1 MEEKKMLFRPI
12 NLKSDKIQTQVYQ
25 LLKKE
30 IARGAFPDG
39 KLPSEPKLAEA
50 LGVSRATISA
60 TLSSLQRDG
69 IIIRKHG
76 SATYVNKQFASIKA
90 SITEGVSIY
99 EIISNCGYSPSL
111 KWSKRCILSQ
121 PDIPKNISKKLELS
135 DKDQIIRFE
144 RLFCADGNPAAY
156 VEEYI
161 PCKNLKGEIPEDEKL
176 PSTLYEM
183 AEEYCTSPIEFTV
196 VDVVPCVP
204 EDSVSNLFE
213 KGTGRGILLVEELHL
228 NNCSEPIVFSK
239 VNTFDKYI
247 RFQAMRIKR

>member
-1 MEEKKMLFRPI
+1 MKEKSELFKPV
-12 NLKSDKIQTQVYQ
+12 NLKSEKIQTQVYQ
-25 LLKKE
+25 LLKNE
-30 IARGAFPDG
+30 IVRGAFPEG

-76 SATYVNKQFASIKA
+76 AATYVNKQFADIKA
-90 SITEGVSIY
+90 SITEGVGIFD
-99 EIISNCGYSPSL
+99 IIRNCGYTPSL
-111 KWSKRCILSQ
+111 KWSKRCVLLQ
-121 PDIPKNISKKLELS
+121 AELPRYISKKLELFEG
-135 DKDQIIRFE
+135 DQIIKFE
-144 RLFCADGNPAAY
+144 RLFCANENAAAY

-161 PCKNLKGEIPEDEKL
+161 PQKNLKRKLPQDDRL
-176 PSTLYEM
+176 PSTLYEI
-183 AEEYCTSPIEFTV
+183 AEEYCISPIEFTV

-204 EDSVSNLFE
+204 EDSVSDLFE
-213 KGTGRGILLVEELHL
+213 KGTGRGILLAEELHL
-228 NNCSEPIVFSK
+228 NSRSEPIVFSK